1 MGSVLGAGSF
11 GVVRECTD
19 RRSGRRFAVKS
30 ISKVPKN
37 ARATPRY
44 LLKIQTEVD
53 AMQQL
58 GGSLDAVF
66 LQVGGLSW
74 SSSMLAAAPAAVA
87 AAVAAE

>member
-1 MGSVLGAGSF
+1 M
-11 GVVRECTD
+11 VRECTD
-19 RRSGRRFAVKS
+19 RRSARRFAVKS
-30 ISKVPKN
+30 INKVPKN

-66 LQVGGLSW
+66 LQDVFEDDVAVHLVLELCAGGSVLDG
-74 SSSMLAAAPAAVA
+74 LKDG
-87 AAVAAE
+87 E